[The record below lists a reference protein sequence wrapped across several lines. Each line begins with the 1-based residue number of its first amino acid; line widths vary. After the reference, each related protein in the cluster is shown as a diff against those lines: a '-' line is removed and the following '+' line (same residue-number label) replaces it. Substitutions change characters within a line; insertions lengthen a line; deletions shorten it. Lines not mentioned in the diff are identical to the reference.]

1 MNAILSIVKMILAR
15 MATKYAAE
23 LVVNH
28 TIKALEKAAT
38 NTETTIDD
46 ELVAKFKAEKDFI
59 VQTINSA
66 L

>member
-1 MNAILSIVKMILAR
+1 MNAILSIVKMILVR

-28 TIKALEKAAT
+28 TIKALEKAAA

>member
-1 MNAILSIVKMILAR
+1 

>member
-1 MNAILSIVKMILAR
+1 MNIAIGVIKAILVR
-15 MATKYAAE
+15 MATKYAAD
-23 LVVNH
+23 LVVTH

-38 NTETTIDD
+38 DTATTIDD

-59 VQTINSA
+59 VDTINGV

>member
-1 MNAILSIVKMILAR
+1 MNIVIGVIKAILVR

-23 LVVNH
+23 LVVTH
-28 TIKALEKAAT
+28 TIKALEKAAADT
-38 NTETTIDD
+38 ATTIDD

-59 VQTINSA
+59 VCTINSA

>member
-1 MNAILSIVKMILAR
+1 MNVILSVIKMIMVR

-28 TIKALEKAAT
+28 TIKALEKAAA
-38 NTETTIDD
+38 NTSTTIDD
-46 ELVAKFKAEKDFI
+46 DLVEKFKAEKDFI
-59 VQTINSA
+59 VKTINSA